1 MTSAILFGSTGA
13 VGKHLKAC
21 LLTSA
26 DIGHVTEAARS
37 VDNTTNGKLTQIK
50 LDANTKLHPQYDLV
64 FITLGTTAKNAGS
77 SEKFEEIDRHLVVNL
92 AKQVSKDSAHGL
104 TEMSL
109 SELGYSSTTIFRP
122 GFLKH
127 AKRSDSRPAESFF
140 GYLTGFLGYF
150 TSAVEIPVQK
160 LGESMVLAGLKQLKE
175 KSNKTIFVSNKEA
188 LNLN

>member
-21 LLTSA
+21 LLNSA
-26 DIGHVTEAARS
+26 DISHVTEAARS

>member
-1 MTSAILFGSTGA
+1 
-13 VGKHLKAC
+13 
-21 LLTSA
+21 
-26 DIGHVTEAARS
+26 
-37 VDNTTNGKLTQIK
+37 
-50 LDANTKLHPQYDLV
+50 
-64 FITLGTTAKNAGS
+64 
-77 SEKFEEIDRHLVVNL
+77 
-92 AKQVSKDSAHGL
+92 
-104 TEMSL
+104 MS
-109 SELGYSSTTIFRP
+109 P

>member
-21 LLTSA
+21 LLNCA
-26 DIGHVTEAARS
+26 DISHVTEAARS